1 MLFGL
6 ESFIDVAFSE
16 GIGPY
21 LGALSDGFRQLA
33 AVDPEAI
40 APFLGS
46 YELGEQRTPS
56 NCVRGGR
63 LWVSIGEWDYIEL
76 LAAPDGSYVAISGGD
91 EFIGAPFQFVEADD
105 GRISMILFGELEL
118 PKLE

>member
-46 YELGEQRTPS
+46 YELEGAAYTVELRE
-56 NCVRGGR
+56 GGG

>member
-1 MLFGL
+1 M
-6 ESFIDVAFSE
+6 
-16 GIGPY
+16 
-21 LGALSDGFRQLA
+21 
-33 AVDPEAI
+33 
-40 APFLGS
+40 
-46 YELGEQRTPS
+46 
-56 NCVRGGR
+56 RGGR

>member
-40 APFLGS
+40 APFPGQLRVGGS
-46 YELGEQRTPS
+46 SVHRRT
-56 NCVRGGR
+56 
-63 LWVSIGEWDYIEL
+63 
-76 LAAPDGSYVAISGGD
+76 A
-91 EFIGAPFQFVEADD
+91 
-105 GRISMILFGELEL
+105 
-118 PKLE
+118 

>member
-46 YELGEQRTPS
+46 YELEGAAYTVELRE
-56 NCVRGGR
+56 GGAVVGLDR
-63 LWVSIGEWDYIEL
+63 RVGLYR
-76 LAAPDGSYVAISGGD
+76 AAGST
-91 EFIGAPFQFVEADD
+91 
-105 GRISMILFGELEL
+105 RW
-118 PKLE
+118 KLRCH